1 MAATNG
7 NESWVS
13 FTIKCPP
20 LDDSVEEIYE
30 DLCYVTF
37 SSSLPEV
44 QNLNSFFIIHWP
56 IYVVIQKYLSKFCF
70 L

>member
-1 MAATNG
+1 MKLTSSHNICNINFSNQIMAATNG
-7 NESWVS
+7 NDSWVS

-20 LDDSVEEIYE
+20 LDDCVEEIYE

-44 QNLNSFFIIHWP
+44 QILVSSC
-56 IYVVIQKYLSKFCF
+56 L
-70 L
+70 